1 MVTIYAPS
9 VPFAIKCISV
19 VQVMWVYTTRGG
31 DLVREE
37 TCLENFIAPNS
48 GAIFPITF
56 NDCGAIFPT
65 LFFWT
70 SSSKFVPCAGG
81 GGGMIGGGVCGMKH
95 LMWMDGLVKSVSS
108 AWLL

>member
-1 MVTIYAPS
+1 MRGAAAAVHPS
-9 VPFAIKCISV
+9 P
-19 VQVMWVYTTRGG
+19 YRGGGG
-31 DLVREE
+31 DLVQEE
-37 TCLENFIAPNS
+37 TRLENFSTPNS

-56 NDCGAIFPT
+56 NDCGAIFPI

-81 GGGMIGGGVCGMKH
+81 GGGMIGGGGCRIKYV
-95 LMWMDGLVKSVSS
+95 MWMDGLVRICV